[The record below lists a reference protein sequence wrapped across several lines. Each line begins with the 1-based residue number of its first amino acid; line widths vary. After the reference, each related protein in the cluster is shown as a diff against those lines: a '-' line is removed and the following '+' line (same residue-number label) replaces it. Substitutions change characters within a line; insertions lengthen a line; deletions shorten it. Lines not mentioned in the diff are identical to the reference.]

1 MSVICVSFHINNSYI
16 GDYIGLSMKYLLIMI
31 LCPNVSGTCLP
42 GYEWPVQ
49 YDNLYECLETGYR
62 ESLRKHQDIGKSEIN
77 EHGMYIKFNCREI
90 NTI

>member
-1 MSVICVSFHINNSYI
+1 MSVSCVSFHINNSYI

-31 LCPNVSGTCLP
+31 LCSNVSGTCLP

-49 YDNLYECLETGYR
+49 YDNLYECLQTGYK
-62 ESLRKHQDIGKSEIN
+62 ESLRKHQDIGEKEIN